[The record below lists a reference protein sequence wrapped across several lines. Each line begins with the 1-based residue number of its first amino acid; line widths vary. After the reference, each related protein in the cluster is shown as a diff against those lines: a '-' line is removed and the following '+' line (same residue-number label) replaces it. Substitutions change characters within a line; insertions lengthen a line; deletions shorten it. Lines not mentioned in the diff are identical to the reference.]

1 MIIRPS
7 NTSKGM
13 LADGIWRGST
23 VSPRMLTRGKVVR
36 GRNARGDAPLR
47 RILDQALQMDDIVA
61 LKPSVHVLVG
71 QGLLSS
77 HWKWMDLCAYIL
89 SGDRQGDADL
99 HVLMG

>member
-1 MIIRPS
+1 MVIRPS

-61 LKPSVHVLVG
+61 LKPSVHVGRTGIAVVA
-71 QGLLSS
+71 
-77 HWKWMDLCAYIL
+77 MEVDRPVCVYIE
-89 SGDRQGDADL
+89 RRPTR
-99 HVLMG
+99 